1 MRKGFINIDCLGQ
14 HTLLRRRAASTLS
27 SASFWL
33 PRFYWFWLMEDS
45 TCLLPGVPGAV
56 PGGVPGGV
64 FYPGNVHETST
75 HPGKSDHHELV
86 RDDKAE
92 GKSTGAPPTA
102 HLRATPT

>member
-1 MRKGFINIDCLGQ
+1 
-14 HTLLRRRAASTLS
+14 
-27 SASFWL
+27 
-33 PRFYWFWLMEDS
+33 MEDS

-75 HPGKSDHHELV
+75 HPGKADHHELV

-92 GKSTGAPPTA
+92 GKST
-102 HLRATPT
+102 